1 MCPLTCSV
9 TTMSAGC
16 CHTPGEGTRLGR
28 RNKDR
33 DGPTIANSSF
43 AKCLLMGLAPA
54 LEKGWRKDGGRVEGG
69 WRSFTQGGC
78 PGRQSQDLLLHLG
91 QTTSGALICGCWGLA
106 PSLHTLGAFDL
117 LPLEQTEIW
126 GYARGSH

>member
-16 CHTPGEGTRLGR
+16 CHTPGEGTRLGM

-54 LEKGWRKDGGRVEGG
+54 LEKGWREGG
-69 WRSFTQGGC
+69 
-78 PGRQSQDLLLHLG
+78 
-91 QTTSGALICGCWGLA
+91 GA
-106 PSLHTLGAFDL
+106 SLKVAALGARVKICFF
-117 LPLEQTEIW
+117 TW
-126 GYARGSH
+126 GKQRREL